1 MMRAHAALVS
11 LSLALALAACPR
23 PEPVPNEAAEP
34 FPPRP
39 IPRGPAEEPPPGMAP
54 VEVGPELAARYDL
67 EVVVLPFTANDPR
80 DAAAALALAELAALT
95 LDADKAVWVSGLKAL
110 TPDALAKSHTRFVVG
125 GRVRRERGAKKVEMW
140 LMDREVQKTWTRS
153 APIDPPRLFAP
164 RLVLADLF
172 ADGGLG
178 PDELH
183 RADMVWHEDLDETS
197 LATAG
202 RLVAAR
208 LGLPD
213 PSPDA
218 ASAGTTNR
226 DAALALAK
234 AARARA
240 PYSYLL
246 GVLETSLR
254 FGFAQRCS
262 APLIAA
268 LSDLF
273 AVHRETPPE
282 LEMLEMDCALAQDLD
297 PELPRFPAWSKRSD
311 AGCRIGGKS
320 LTAIAAGRGPV
331 SGAVDLGPGFVT
343 GLGGVYRGDT
353 CDAGLAVERGAR
365 DLGPPLVK
373 ASIELEA
380 AFYFYAMRN
389 SSKSRMW
396 FERAK
401 ETVAA
406 APDKHCLLELLA
418 AEAMLGLGDL
428 AVEAGNADEAR
439 EALEDAKATAERCQE
454 VRMLGRAL
462 NSEALLEQGRSRF
475 DASLRLLEEARVRFA
490 SVGDAMNLAVVTTN
504 LGVTWLHLGR
514 FDKAMP
520 ALEAALAEKKRLG
533 SRGGVGVLLENLG
546 VAELARGRGDKAEAY
561 LNEALEVASDAHTRS
576 ILYVQLARLELS
588 RGRIEAATR
597 HMDAAR
603 DEAKTVHARVLEAVI
618 EQVDASVADQSGKFE
633 KALSDFNS
641 ALQIRRELGDRA
653 GEGVTLSL
661 LMAVAARMEKPA
673 LAIMYGKLAI
683 AAHQEVR
690 FAARAID
697 RDTASEFTKGRAETY
712 RKLAELLVGQGR
724 LIEAERV
731 MALLKEDELVQWTR
745 DASAA
750 ATNAV
755 PLSAAEKG
763 LESRYN
769 EVAGEVMAAGRAYTE
784 LAAKWPRNP
793 DEDKQLEALSAKLEK
808 ANARFGTFLASLTRE
823 TDALEKSARTVES
836 LRDGV
841 GIGADLADLGKGVV
855 AVYTLVAKGAV
866 HLIVVSPGATVARTV
881 KIEER
886 QLGGL
891 VMALRAVLQDPRRDA
906 RPVARELYEVL
917 IDPIERDLVGAGAK
931 TILWSLDRAL
941 RYVPMGALYDGKRWA
956 VERWAHAVF
965 TPASNARLK
974 DKPQDVWRALALGV
988 SEAHPPFVALPA
1000 VKEEIAMVVRDE
1012 AARGGGVLPGFA
1024 ALDAGFTREVL
1035 LKQLTRRWPVVHIAS
1050 HFSFT
1055 PGDKDASYLLL
1066 GDGSKFSVSDLERL
1080 PNLFAGV
1087 DLLALSAC
1095 NTATGEDAAADG
1107 SEVESFA
1114 VLAQRKG
1121 ARAVIASLWPVSDSS
1136 TSALMRRFYQLDK
1149 SAGSKLEGLR
1159 QAQLELLSGKLV
1171 PQPGAVRARPLTTEG
1186 ADDTSAKV
1194 PPDWRHPFYW
1204 APFVLVG
1211 NTL

>member
-1 MMRAHAALVS
+1 MGLVPIVAAL
-11 LSLALALAACPR
+11 LLGACAR
-23 PEPVPNEAAEP
+23 PEPGVNDAREA

-39 IPRGPAEEPPPGMAP
+39 IPRGPTPDYPPGGSP
-54 VEVGPELAARYDL
+54 TDLRPELAARYDL
-67 EVVVLPFTANDPR
+67 EVAVLPFTATDPR
-80 DAAAALALAELAALT
+80 DAALGLALAELTALT
-95 LDADKAVWVSGLKAL
+95 LDADKAIWVGGLKVQ
-110 TPDALAKSHTRFVVG
+110 TPEALAQSHTRLVVG
-125 GRVRRERGAKKVEMW
+125 GRVRRDRGAKKVDLW
-140 LMDREVQKTWTRS
+140 LMDRELQQTWTRS

-164 RLVLADLF
+164 RLALADLF

-183 RADMVWHEDLDETS
+183 RADMAWHEDLDDAS

-202 RLVAAR
+202 RLVATR

-213 PSPDA
+213 PEPGASPPGS
-218 ASAGTTNR
+218 SAT
-226 DAALALAK
+226 ALDLAR

-254 FGFAQRCS
+254 FGSSQRCD
-262 APLIAA
+262 AEVIAA

-282 LEMLEMDCALAQDLD
+282 LEMLELDCAVAQDLD
-297 PELPRFPAWSKRSD
+297 PQLPPFPAWSKRSD

-320 LTAIAAGRGPV
+320 LTAIAAGRGPM

-353 CDAGLAVERGAR
+353 CDAGLAVERGSR

-373 ASIELEA
+373 ASIQLEA
-380 AFYFYAMRN
+380 AFYFYATRGVA
-389 SSKSRMW
+389 KSRSW
-396 FERAK
+396 FEAARQ
-401 ETVAA
+401 TVSD

-418 AEAMLGLGDL
+418 AEATLGLGDL
-428 AVEAGNADEAR
+428 AVEAGREDEAR
-439 EALEDAKATAERCQE
+439 GYLTEAKVTAARCDD

-475 DASLRLLEEARVRFA
+475 DVSLRLLEDARRHFA

-520 ALEAALAEKKRLG
+520 ALEAALAEKRRLG

-546 VAELARGRGDKAEAY
+546 VAELARGNGDKAEAY
-561 LNEALEVASDAHTRS
+561 LNAALETASDAHTRS

-588 RGRIEAATR
+588 RGRIEAATK
-597 HMDAAR
+597 HM
-603 DEAKTVHARVLEAVI
+603 DEAKDEAKAVHARVLEAVI
-618 EQVDASVADQSGKFE
+618 EQVDASVADQSGKFD
-633 KALSDFNS
+633 KALADFNS

-661 LMAVAARMEKPA
+661 LMAVASRMDKPA

-712 RKLAELLVGQGR
+712 RKLAELLVEQGR

-731 MALLKEDELVQWTR
+731 LGLLKEDELVQWTR

-750 ATNAV
+750 ATGTV

-769 EVAGEVMAAGRAYTE
+769 DVAGEVMAAGRAYTE
-784 LAAKWPRNP
+784 LAAKWPRDR

-808 ANARFGTFLASLTRE
+808 ANARFGVFLESLTRE
-823 TDALEKSARTVES
+823 SAALAESAKTVEG

-841 GIGADLADLGKGVV
+841 GIGPDLAEIGAGVV
-855 AVYTLVAKGAV
+855 AVYTLVATDAI
-866 HLIVVSPGATVARTV
+866 HLIVVSPGATVARSV
-881 KIEER
+881 KFDHR
-886 QLGGL
+886 ALGGL
-891 VMALRAVLQDPRRDA
+891 VMALREVLQDPRRDA
-906 RPVARELYEVL
+906 RPVAHELYQVL
-917 IDPIERDLVGAGAK
+917 IEPIERDLAGAGAK

-941 RYVPMGALYDGKRWA
+941 RYVPVGALYDGKRWA
-956 VERWAHAVF
+956 VQRWAHAVF

-974 DKPQDVWRALALGV
+974 DKPQAAWRALALGV

-1000 VKEEIAMVVRDE
+1000 VREEISTIVGDPSAGTRVS
-1012 AARGGGVLPGFA
+1012 GVLPGFA

-1035 LKQLTRRWPVVHIAS
+1035 LRQLTQRWPVVHIAS
-1050 HFSFT
+1050 HFAFT

-1066 GDGSKFSVSDLERL
+1066 GDGAKLSVSELERL

-1087 DLLALSAC
+1087 DLLTLSAC
-1095 NTATGEDAAADG
+1095 NTATGDDAASDG

-1136 TSALMRRFYQLDK
+1136 TSALMRRFYQLDR

-1159 QAQLELLSGKLV
+1159 KAQLELLTGKLM
-1171 PQPGAVRARPLTTEG
+1171 PQPGAVRARPLSAEG
-1186 ADDTSAKV
+1186 VEDTAAKP